1 MDNIINLA
9 TRNNI
14 NTNNTSTSTST
25 STNPYDEMLQKIE
38 VHKDTHPNLY
48 RIWFLYISKLKIRHE
63 NISRQLDMILDAIPN
78 NPDLSGR
85 NIMILYAYNIAS
97 NTN

>member
-9 TRNNI
+9 TRNNTSTN
-14 NTNNTSTSTST
+14 NTNNTNY
-25 STNPYDEMLQKIE
+25 TNSYDEMLQKIE
-38 VHKDTHPNLY
+38 VHKETHPNLY
-48 RIWFLYISKLKIRHE
+48 RIWFVYISKLKMRHE
-63 NISRQLDMILDAIPN
+63 NISRQFDMILNAIPN
-78 NPDLSGR
+78 SPDLSGR